1 MNRFA
6 HLKATAEETPDASVL
21 PAEQL
26 INVTPKT
33 PGASNK
39 AIQALEPVSATPTP
53 SSTELEEVVYL
64 VERRIGIVGKI
75 PASLKDNYD
84 EMVLRSRKYIG
95 RPNADLAV
103 QAWVELTLEDENFRH
118 NWLKRIQEL
127 KK

>member
-6 HLKATAEETPDASVL
+6 HLKAPVEEIPDTAVSAEQTADLNLEVTQPEIPV
-21 PAEQL
+21 PAEQ
-26 INVTPKT
+26 
-33 PGASNK
+33 
-39 AIQALEPVSATPTP
+39 SAE
-53 SSTELEEVVYL
+53 STELEEVVYL

-75 PASLKDNYD
+75 PASLKDSYD

-103 QAWVELTLEDENFRH
+103 QAWVELTLEDENFKRL
-118 NWLKRIQEL
+118 WLKRIQEL

>member
-6 HLKATAEETPDASVL
+6 HLKATVEETPDPVAPAAKQATKRKPEVTPPPIEAPRPEETA
-21 PAEQL
+21 PAEQ
-26 INVTPKT
+26 TSHP
-33 PGASNK
+33 
-39 AIQALEPVSATPTP
+39 
-53 SSTELEEVVYL
+53 TELEEVVSL

-75 PASLKDNYD
+75 PASVKDAYD

-103 QAWVELTLEDENFRH
+103 QAWVELTLEDENFRRL
-118 NWLKRIQEL
+118 WLKRIQDL